1 MSESAANTQTES
13 DFDALNAR
21 IAALEA
27 QLRDQLDSQK
37 QKESVIEELRKRNTM
52 LRQQTGEAD
61 PELRKLLDDEIAELQ
76 NALDKATA
84 EFRARPGDRYLAVAY
99 DRAKKALRLA
109 RQQRDAQFPQPAPI
123 PRSLTPTQE
132 LERQNLQTE
141 YDAAKAAWGGRPNAT
156 LEFLRFDRAKKAMCA
171 FWAKCGMKPP
181 VGA

>member
-1 MSESAANTQTES
+1 MTESATNTLSES

-37 QKESVIEELRKRNTM
+37 QKDSAIEELRKHNAM
-52 LRQQTGEAD
+52 LRQQNGEAD
-61 PELRKLLDDEIAELQ
+61 PELRKLLDDEIEQLQ
-76 NALDKATA
+76 QSLDKATA

-141 YDAAKAAWGGRPNAT
+141 YDAAKAAWGGRPNAA
-156 LEFLRFDRAKKAMCA
+156 LEFARFDRASKAMRA
-171 FWAKCGMKPP
+171 FWAKCGMKMP
-181 VGA
+181 ANS